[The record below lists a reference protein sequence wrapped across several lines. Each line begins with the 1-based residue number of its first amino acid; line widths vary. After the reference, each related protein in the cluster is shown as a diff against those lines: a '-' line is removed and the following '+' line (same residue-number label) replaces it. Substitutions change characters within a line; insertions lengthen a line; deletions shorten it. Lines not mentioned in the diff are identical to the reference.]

1 MQTVSSVVFGL
12 PDFAR
17 GVVSTNK
24 YLPAVGSGLRL
35 DTEFREPDACGVCG
49 LPMRAV
55 KSLRPVVT
63 RVLYHSGGCRRR
75 RHNRRA
81 A

>member
-1 MQTVSSVVFGL
+1 MQTVGLITFGSAN
-12 PDFAR
+12 FAR
-17 GVVSTNK
+17 GALSTNK
-24 YLPAVGSGLRL
+24 YLPTVGSGLRF

-49 LPMRAV
+49 LPMRVV